1 MKLAKRV
8 FLIAGIWGLLSTL
21 PLVFTEKMMGI
32 KQSAFYYGF
41 V

>member
-1 MKLAKRV
+1 MKLAKWV
-8 FLIAGIWGLLSTL
+8 SLIAGIVGLMSTL

-32 KQSAFYYGF
+32 KQSASYYGF